1 VRVWRWLTRPLG
13 RSGTLKIRKKNY
25 VESDQKCTKSTLK
38 KSRDRPITATPE
50 IEMDWNRV
58 EGNWKQV
65 KGKVKERWGS
75 LTHDA
80 RRINR
85 PLEPITGV
93 MLATEDAD
101 FVTITSS
108 TANAVIDSTSAELT
122 KRIAKE
128 IEEIK
133 KEQAAGLSITIK

>member
-1 VRVWRWLTRPLG
+1 VHEVHPEKA
-13 RSGTLKIRKKNY
+13 S
-25 VESDQKCTKSTLK
+25 
-38 KSRDRPITATPE
+38 DRPITQTPE
-50 IEMDWNRV
+50 LEMDWNRV

-65 KGKVKERWGS
+65 KGKVNKVKERWGS

-80 RRINR
+80 HRINR

-133 KEQAAGLSITIK
+133 KEQAAGLSITIE